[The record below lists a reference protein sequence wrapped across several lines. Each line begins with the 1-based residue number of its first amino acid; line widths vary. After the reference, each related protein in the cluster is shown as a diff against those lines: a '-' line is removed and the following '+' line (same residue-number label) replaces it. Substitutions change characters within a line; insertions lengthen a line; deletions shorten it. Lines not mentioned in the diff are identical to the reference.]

1 MKTVLITGSTR
12 GIGLAIAKR
21 FASEGDNIVVCGK
34 STEAQPNLPGTIYTA
49 AEEVEKMGGRA
60 MALACD
66 IRFEE
71 QVAAL
76 IEKTVTEF
84 GGIDVLVNNASAI
97 SLTPTEKTSMKR
109 YDLMHQ
115 INGRG
120 TFMTSKY
127 AIEHLSKSANPHIIN
142 ISPPLN
148 LNPRWFGPHVAYTM
162 SKYNM
167 SLCTLGMAQ
176 EIKGKGI
183 AVNSLWPETGIAT
196 SAVKNLLGGD
206 EALKKCRKPEIMA
219 DAAYIIAGKE
229 AKSTTGNFFIDSE
242 VLEENGV
249 FDLSQ
254 YKIDKDAELMRDFF
268 LD

>member
-1 MKTVLITGSTR
+1 
-12 GIGLAIAKR
+12 
-21 FASEGDNIVVCGK
+21 
-34 STEAQPNLPGTIYTA
+34 
-49 AEEVEKMGGRA
+49 
-60 MALACD
+60 
-66 IRFEE
+66 
-71 QVAAL
+71 
-76 IEKTVTEF
+76 
-84 GGIDVLVNNASAI
+84 
-97 SLTPTEKTSMKR
+97 
-109 YDLMHQ
+109 
-115 INGRG
+115 
-120 TFMTSKY
+120 
-127 AIEHLSKSANPHIIN
+127 
-142 ISPPLN
+142 
-148 LNPRWFGPHVAYTM
+148 
-162 SKYNM
+162 M

-176 EIKGKGI
+176 EFKGKGI